1 VIVEQVHYEPPR
13 QSAVGRARYLI
24 IGAVA
29 LLAVAV
35 GVVLG
40 SVLVGGGAA
49 GLAPAAAYAP
59 ADAVMYVEARL
70 DLPGAQRANLRA
82 LLERF
87 PAADADAI
95 LTDALADTL
104 DEALANGGAPLDY
117 STDVAPWFDGTLA
130 MVLLDYPMN
139 MDPALMQLPSVVGLF
154 GVRDA
159 VAAGALADELRAE
172 LQPMGSTFSSSEH
185 DGVTIWSLETD
196 PLDMPM
202 PMQGTGFAYAVTDD
216 QLLLANG
223 VDAIRA
229 ALDARGASGL
239 ADAGEV
245 RGLLGALPVER
256 SGTMVMNSRAM
267 LAEMRAELDAAQP
280 GLADALGAYLDAV
293 PPYSVASLAFGTDA
307 FLFDAVAPVPEGDLQ
322 PENADRAFAE
332 RLPADTLF
340 YADGSGL
347 GAAFEQGIIA
357 GKTSVALMPDGDLA
371 LAEVENVE
379 AAIGADLEEFVAWIG
394 DGAIAAGWDGDAP
407 WFGLVLEAAD
417 VDAAS
422 RRLTQIGALAEL
434 AAGQGSGDVTVTT
447 DTVDG
452 VEVTTVAFG
461 ASGAS
466 AFGEFSFSYAL
477 DGETALIGTTG
488 FVEAAL
494 TLDAAGSLAASD
506 RLGAAVD
513 RFGGGDNAGAFYLDL
528 AGLTDAVRGELPPE
542 STSGMG
548 ELWENL
554 APLDY
559 LAGVTRVEGER
570 VVSRMGLVL
579 R

>member
-1 VIVEQVHYEPPR
+1 MIVEQVHYEPPR

-49 GLAPAAAYAP
+49 GLAPAAGYAP
-59 ADAVMYVEARL
+59 ADAVIYAEARL

-95 LTDALADTL
+95 LTEALADTL
-104 DEALANGGAPLDY
+104 DEALADGGAPFDY

-130 MVLLDYPMN
+130 MVLLDYPMS
-139 MDPALMQLPSVVGLF
+139 MDPTQMQLPSVVGLF

-159 VAAGALADELRAE
+159 AAAGALADELRAE
-172 LQPMGSTFSSSEH
+172 LETQGSTFTSSEH
-185 DGVTIWSLETD
+185 AGVTIWSLEAD
-196 PLDMPM
+196 DLGMPM
-202 PMQGTGFAYAVTDD
+202 PMQPVGFAYAVTDD
-216 QLLLANG
+216 QLLLANAA
-223 VDAIRA
+223 DAVRA
-229 ALDARGASGL
+229 ALDARGGSGL

-245 RGLLGALPVER
+245 GGLLGALPVER
-256 SGTMVMNSRAM
+256 SGTMVVNSRAM

-280 GLADALGAYLDAV
+280 GLAEALGAYLDAV
-293 PPYSVASLAFGTDA
+293 PPYSVASLAFGSDA
-307 FLFDAVAPVPEGDLQ
+307 FLFDAVAAVPEGDLQ
-322 PENADRAFAE
+322 PQNADRDFAE

-347 GAAFEQGIIA
+347 GTAFEQAIIA

-371 LAEVENVE
+371 LTELENVE
-379 AAIGADLEEFVAWIG
+379 AAIDADLEEFVAWIG
-394 DGAIAAGWDGDAP
+394 DGAIGAGWDGEAP
-407 WFGLVLEAAD
+407 WFGVVLEAVD

-434 AAGQGSGDVTVTT
+434 AAGQGGGDVTVTT

-466 AFGEFSFSYAL
+466 VMGEFSFSYAL

-494 TLDAAGSLAASD
+494 TLDAASSLAASERFD
-506 RLGAAVD
+506 AAVD

-528 AGLTDAVRGELPPE
+528 AGLTETVRGELPVE
-542 STSGMG
+542 ATAGMG
-548 ELWENL
+548 EVWPNL

-559 LAGVTRVEGER
+559 LAGVTRVEGDR
-570 VVSRMGLVL
+570 VMSRMGLVL